1 MRSAIAAAAF
11 AALALVAIGPTA
23 QAKESG
29 VKLGVLQCSEAG
41 GWGFVFGS
49 SRAVNCTFSPTPAR
63 VERYVGKIQKFGV
76 DIGYQ
81 RSGVLVW
88 AVLAPTTNI
97 APGALAGGYGGLT
110 AGASVAIGASANA
123 LIGGSDRTIALQPL
137 SIEGTTGLN
146 VAAGIGALTLT
157 YVPSSYRE
165 GPYVAPHHG
174 RRHHPRHY

>member
-1 MRSAIAAAAF
+1 MRSSIQAAAF
-11 AALALVAIGPTA
+11 ATLALLATASGA
-23 QAKESG
+23 QAKEAG

-49 SRAVNCTFSPTPAR
+49 SRRVNCTFSPTRAR
-63 VERYVGKIQKFGV
+63 VERYVGKIEKFGI

-146 VAAGIGALTLT
+146 VAAGIGALSLT

-165 GPYVAPHHG
+165 GPYVAPHHS
-174 RRHHPRHY
+174 RHHRGYR